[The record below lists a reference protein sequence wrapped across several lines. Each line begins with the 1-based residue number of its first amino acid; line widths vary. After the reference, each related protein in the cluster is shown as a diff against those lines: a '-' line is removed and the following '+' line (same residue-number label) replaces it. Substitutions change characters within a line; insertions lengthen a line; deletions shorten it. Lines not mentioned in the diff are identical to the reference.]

1 MKQFLLIALMFTGLI
16 ACDNDAAYEVD
27 DKIESAFVLEYPEA
41 TKASW
46 RADEAGGYYDVV
58 FTDRGNELTARYDR
72 NGKRVRTDNDNDD
85 YDQRESE
92 ARTVRT
98 SATTTVRMNRN
109 VTDYDTDTQTNLTR
123 LGFNNTIPM
132 LESEVSLEALTNEVE
147 MAIKKDYKGWT
158 IHKVKQ
164 IEQDDRK
171 LMKIELKSEAL
182 DKEVK
187 PMYTLDGNLVGI
199 DD

>member
-46 RADEAGGYYDVV
+46 RSDEAGGYYDVV